1 MNLLTMKKIFLYLI
15 GAFFAL
21 ASSGS
26 ALAYNKFITEVND
39 ACEYEVITDCTGC
52 HDASG
57 DYKIDTPEKLQYLD
71 YGACSFC
78 SENIACNSAPPTV
91 EEMYAYARNTVTL
104 DYFEDIFGQF
114 IIHLNDAIVNPVTGD
129 PFADVF
135 PDCPELAAAIASDH
149 SRLTGN
155 LVRRVTTRTRNQR
168 NIPDAWE
175 LEQLLNFEKMAAD
188 GDPRNML
195 EVTKPDGNILKS
207 KEFEAF
213 GVVTE
218 EVGKGKNKV
227 TQHYFRYMR
236 SLTMPPMPYNPDDPQ
251 SGPEF
256 IGGDPN
262 KPNPNLPCLK
272 CHGSDT
278 QVSQGVKDAIFGN
291 EAEEIEALYPY
302 DTALGYS
309 PGEIRGAW
317 SVKIPLS
324 EAPQ

>member
-1 MNLLTMKKIFLYLI
+1 MKKTFLYLI

-26 ALAYNKFITEVND
+26 ALAFNKLISEVND
-39 ACEYEVITDCTGC
+39 ACGYEVITDCTGC

-57 DYKIDTPEKLQYLD
+57 DYKLDTYEKNLYLTE
-71 YGACSFC
+71 GACSFC
-78 SENIACNSAPPTV
+78 TENTACNVAPPTV
-91 EEMYAYARNTVTL
+91 DELYAYARNEVTL

-114 IIHLNDAIVNPVTGD
+114 ITHLNDAIANPVTGD

-135 PDCPELAAAIASDH
+135 PDCPKLAAEIASDH

-188 GDPRNML
+188 GDPRNL
-195 EVTKPDGNILKS
+195 LQVTKPDGGTLNS

-236 SLTMPPMPYNPDDPQ
+236 SLSMPPMPVALG
-251 SGPEF
+251 GPETLPN
-256 IGGDPN
+256 GD
-262 KPNPNLPCLK
+262 PNPNLPCLK
-272 CHGSDT
+272 CHGTAD
-278 QVSQGVKDAIFGN
+278 QVSQGVKDAT
-291 EAEEIEALYPY
+291 ADYYPY
-302 DTALGYS
+302 DTAMGYK

>member
-1 MNLLTMKKIFLYLI
+1 MLLK
-15 GAFFAL
+15 
-21 ASSGS
+21 
-26 ALAYNKFITEVND
+26 
-39 ACEYEVITDCTGC
+39 
-52 HDASG
+52 
-57 DYKIDTPEKLQYLD
+57 
-71 YGACSFC
+71 
-78 SENIACNSAPPTV
+78 
-91 EEMYAYARNTVTL
+91 
-104 DYFEDIFGQF
+104 
-114 IIHLNDAIVNPVTGD
+114 
-129 PFADVF
+129 
-135 PDCPELAAAIASDH
+135 IASDH

-175 LEQLLNFEKMAAD
+175 FEQLLNFEKMAAD
-188 GDPRNML
+188 GDPRNL
-195 EVTKPDGNILKS
+195 LQVTKPDGGTLNS

-236 SLTMPPMPYNPDDPQ
+236 SLSMPPMPVAFGGPVTLP
-251 SGPEF
+251 SG
-256 IGGDPN
+256 D
-262 KPNPNLPCLK
+262 PNPNLPCLK

-291 EAEEIEALYPY
+291 EAEGIEALYPY
-302 DTALGYS
+302 DTALGYT